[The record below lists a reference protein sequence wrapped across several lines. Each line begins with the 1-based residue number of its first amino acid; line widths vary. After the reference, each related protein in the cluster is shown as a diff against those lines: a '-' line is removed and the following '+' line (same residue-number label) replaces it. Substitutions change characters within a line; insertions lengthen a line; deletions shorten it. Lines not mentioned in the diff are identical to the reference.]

1 MKISR
6 LNDAEAENMAQGY
19 PYVLVRELSRLYLGE
34 TAQTDIL
41 WDELTEA
48 RFFND
53 TSELR
58 IWEEDGQFSAV
69 LLEDENEDETTCM
82 EKSYNLAHKGL
93 FGKKLTVLEYFEYD
107 EDGQLYRA
115 ATRLKGWVK

>member
-1 MKISR
+1 MKMSK
-6 LNDAEAENMAQGY
+6 LNDTEAKTMAQGY

-34 TAQTDIL
+34 AAQADIR

-58 IWEEDGQFSAV
+58 IWEEGGQFSAV
-69 LLEDENEDETTCM
+69 LLEDEGEDTTTCM
-82 EKSYNLAHKGL
+82 EKSYNLAHKGV
-93 FGKKLTVLEYFEYD
+93 FGKKLTVVEYFGYD